1 MKRGHSEYYM
11 QHYSNET
18 ENLLLKYWCQ
28 QAGIVIDP
36 VGYHDE
42 EYSKLIDWIND
53 GEPTGIATNDEFY
66 ALQKEIYGNIKQSL
80 YLQPLCRIK
89 YFYFSVNH
97 YKRYDFDKVARQ
109 VCDTGKFNQKNV
121 PYECTPRFRI
131 NGLCTFEHLKRKD
144 TGASFKE
151 LTDGIYGLKTTP
163 DKMHSIICNILPE
176 EQRTAMIST
185 VNAFSGTP
193 EIILVAVTKEI
204 SSQRGYP
211 KSYIINYNEDPYY
224 EKVID
229 LELLNSVYLNQDIYI
244 RAYLE
249 SLGFEQGHSL
259 DDYLTKYRYQ
269 RDGGRSRDAEI
280 YEDELGD
287 APLLRARDEWMN
299 DGQPIP
305 IKNDR
310 DFFEI
315 QKKVWGKVKHHIYC
329 CYSVEELEK
338 FNKWLKSDRP
348 VEECPIL

>member
-66 ALQKEIYGNIKQSL
+66 AMQKEIYGNIKQSL

-193 EIILVAVTKEI
+193 EGESAMKE
-204 SSQRGYP
+204 P
-211 KSYIINYNEDPYY
+211 AFH
-224 EKVID
+224 VID
-229 LELLNSVYLNQDIYI
+229 RGTWKRNEYFEYYFHTLKCRYNIGADLDISRLHEFRREKGLKFFPVMLYVVM
-244 RAYLE
+244 RAVNMHPE
-249 SLGFEQGHSL
+249 FRMAFNER
-259 DDYLTKYRYQ
+259 K
-269 RDGGRSRDAEI
+269 
-280 YEDELGD
+280 ELGYWEEVW
-287 APLLRARDEWMN
+287 LCRA
-299 DGQPIP
+299 
-305 IKNDR
+305 
-310 DFFEI
+310 F
-315 QKKVWGKVKHHIYC
+315 
-329 CYSVEELEK
+329 
-338 FNKWLKSDRP
+338 
-348 VEECPIL
+348 